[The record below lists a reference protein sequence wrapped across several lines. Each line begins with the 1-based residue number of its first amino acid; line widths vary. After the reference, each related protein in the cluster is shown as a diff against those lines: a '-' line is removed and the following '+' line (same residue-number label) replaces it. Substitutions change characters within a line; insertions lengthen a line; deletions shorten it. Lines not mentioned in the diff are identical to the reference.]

1 MDVPVDVPTAEEA
14 AMIEVMRE
22 IPVRRPADEV
32 LDYLADFAHA
42 AEWDPGTEQC
52 VRIGPSGS
60 AGTGAGTGTAT
71 GTPGPGARWR
81 NVSVFRGRRTELV
94 YELVDRGPDQV
105 LFVGRNRTVTA
116 SDEITVSPGP
126 GGAGS
131 VVRYRARLRF
141 HGLAR
146 LAEPFLRRD
155 FERLADA
162 ARRRMPEVLDGG

>member
-1 MDVPVDVPTAEEA
+1 
-14 AMIEVMRE
+14 MIEVVRE
-22 IPVRRPADEV
+22 IPVRRAAGEV
-32 LDYLADFAHA
+32 LDYLADFAHT
-42 AEWDPGTEQC
+42 AEWDPGTAEC
-52 VRIGPSGS
+52 VRIG
-60 AGTGAGTGTAT
+60 TGA
-71 GTPGPGARWR
+71 PGPGARWR

-116 SDEITVSPGP
+116 VDEITVRPGP

-131 VVRYRARLRF
+131 VVHYRARLRF

-146 LAEPFLRRD
+146 LAEPFLRRE

-162 ARRRMPEVLDGG
+162 VQRRLPEVLDGG

>member
-1 MDVPVDVPTAEEA
+1 
-14 AMIEVMRE
+14 MIEVVRE

-32 LDYLADFAHA
+32 LEYLADFAHA

-52 VRIGPSGS
+52 VRIDASGS
-60 AGTGAGTGTAT
+60 AGAGASGSAGA
-71 GTPGPGARWR
+71 PEPGARWR

-94 YELVDRGPDQV
+94 YELVDRGPDQL

-116 SDEITVSPGP
+116 SDEITVSPAP
-126 GGAGS
+126 DGAGS

>member
-14 AMIEVMRE
+14 AMIEVVRE
-22 IPVRRPADEV
+22 IPVRRPAGEV

-52 VRIGPSGS
+52 VRIDASGS
-60 AGTGAGTGTAT
+60 AGTGGSTGA
-71 GTPGPGARWR
+71 PGPGARWR

-162 ARRRMPEVLDGG
+162 ARQRMPEVLDGG